1 MRYSTLNSALRR
13 IGAAFA
19 EQRIA
24 RTPRST
30 DPAKSTS
37 WDPVANRELLQ
48 LLRPEVQVSEQG
60 GFFVHQSWVPAGVT
74 DQFLEDADTY
84 HQRYFD
90 RLDFLGLIERCLAV
104 AEIDRA
110 ATLSILDIGSGGGS
124 SVYALAKALPTAH
137 VVASDISPQ
146 LLGKLVAYAA
156 SRPEFKDRICAFC
169 FDLHVPFFRDGAFD
183 LIFGAA
189 ILHHLLDPLAA
200 LRHVASSLRPGGKI
214 VLVEPMEAG
223 CLLLTSIYEEILR
236 LYLLRGEKEH
246 PIARL
251 MSAQRIDIHA
261 RLGVPA
267 TKPWT
272 HLLDDKWVFD
282 RPYLADLAAQ
292 LGCRTVAVHPA
303 QEDLTQLYEGCFRS
317 LLADAGIGGV
327 EIAPD
332 VIEVLRRF
340 DREMSA
346 DIKTLLCPT
355 GVIVFERG

>member
-1 MRYSTLNSALRR
+1 MPPLSDQA
-13 IGAAFA
+13 
-19 EQRIA
+19 
-24 RTPRST
+24 
-30 DPAKSTS
+30 AKSNS
-37 WDPVANRELLQ
+37 GGPVADRELLN
-48 LLRPEVQVSEQG
+48 LLRPGVEVSERN
-60 GFFVHQSWVPAGVT
+60 GFFVHQSWTPSGVT
-74 DQFLEDADTY
+74 DQFLEDADVY

-110 ATLSILDIGSGGGS
+110 ATLAILDIGSGGGS
-124 SVYALAKALPTAH
+124 SVYALAKALPAAR

-156 SRPEFKDRICAFC
+156 SRAEFKDRISAFC
-169 FDLHVPFFRDGAFD
+169 FDLHVPFFREDSFD

-200 LRHVASSLRPGGKI
+200 LRHVAGSLRPGGKI
-214 VLVEPMEAG
+214 VLVEPIEAG

-251 MSAQRIDIHA
+251 MLAQRIDIHA

-267 TKPWT
+267 AKPWT

-303 QEDLTQLYEGCFRS
+303 QENLTHLYEGCFLS

-332 VIEVLRRF
+332 VIEVVRRF
-340 DREMSA
+340 DREMSS

-355 GVIVFERG
+355 GVIVFERGR